1 MRMIRLFS
9 SRKDIL
15 PVVLALVWGTACAEG
30 AASDARKGQSGLAA
44 TLTVGSA
51 AEWHRPVEVL
61 MHTPGDEIFVGV
73 IHPAAAL
80 FERPFALS
88 GARREH
94 EAYVHL
100 LEQEGARV
108 HRVVGRLAG
117 RNAR

>member
-1 MRMIRLFS
+1 
-9 SRKDIL
+9 
-15 PVVLALVWGTACAEG
+15 
-30 AASDARKGQSGLAA
+30 
-44 TLTVGSA
+44 
-51 AEWHRPVEVL
+51 

-100 LEQEGARV
+100 LEEEGARV
-108 HRVVGRLAG
+108 HRVVDVLLAG
-117 RNAR
+117 TLWMKNEPLPGQALDKLRAFAKEFLTYNTEGLAEEEQTKRRGLPR